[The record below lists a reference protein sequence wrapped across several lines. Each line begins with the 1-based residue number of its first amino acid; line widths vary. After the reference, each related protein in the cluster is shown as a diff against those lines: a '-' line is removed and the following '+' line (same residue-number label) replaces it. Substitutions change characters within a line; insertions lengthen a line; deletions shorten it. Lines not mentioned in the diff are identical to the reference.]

1 MKGVVW
7 KGRGSLLAHRSVI
20 SVEESG
26 AAKHVARPQ
35 VHPKHTHSCECIHI
49 PHTYYNI
56 YHISLHTPPHS
67 RECIHTPHTY
77 YKYIHTHQ
85 HIPLHTPPTFMWV
98 YTYRTYIL
106 QICTTVYTYT
116 HTNTYPYTLS
126 ILTHTFMWVYTHP
139 THILHVHT
147 HTPAYILTHS
157 PHRHTSTTPH
167 HTISRTRLSSSC
179 QNDLL
184 LGSWK
189 DCVWWDGIGWNGPGS
204 PRILFIKMKARHMDQ
219 IRAQ

>member
-1 MKGVVW
+1 MWQDRRFIPSTHIRV
-7 KGRGSLLAHRSVI
+7 SVYT
-20 SVEESG
+20 S
-26 AAKHVARPQ
+26 
-35 VHPKHTHSCECIHI
+35 HTHTTIYTTYPYILPHIHV
-49 PHTYYNI
+49 
-56 YHISLHTPPHS
+56 S
-67 RECIHTPHTY
+67 
-77 YKYIHTHQ
+77 
-85 HIPLHTPPTFMWV
+85 V
-98 YTYRTYIL
+98 YTPLTH
-106 QICTTVYTYT
+106 TTNIYT
-116 HTNTYPYTLS
+116 HTNTYPYTLPPHS
-126 ILTHTFMWVYTHP
+126 CECIHIAHTYYKYVLQCIHIHTPTHILTHSPYLHTHSCECTHIP
-139 THILHVHT
+139 HTYYKHILHVHT